1 MSTSYS
7 GEKIIQRQRVC
18 AKCKSFVTHEKV
30 SDKQFA
36 CHLCGNRVDGPP
48 VRVHRIDAAELAQI
62 IAVQVGNQMAQ
73 TRNES
78 KETE

>member
-18 AKCKSFVTHEKV
+18 SKCKSFVTHEKI

-36 CHLCGNRVDGPP
+36 CPLCGNRVNIPP
-48 VRVHRIDAAELAQI
+48 VRVRRIEAAELAQI
-62 IAVQVGNQMAQ
+62 LAAQ
-73 TRNES
+73 AREKAGGS
-78 KETE
+78 S

>member
-18 AKCKSFVTHEKV
+18 PKCKSFVTHEKV

-36 CHLCGNRVDGPP
+36 CPLCGNRVDGPP
-48 VRVHRIDAAELAQI
+48 VRVRRIDAAELARI
-62 IAVQVGNQMAQ
+62 IAAQVAS
-73 TRNES
+73 RNDKTES
-78 KETE
+78 

>member
-18 AKCKSFVTHEKV
+18 PKCKSFVTHEKV

-36 CHLCGNRVDGPP
+36 CPLCGNRVDGPP
-48 VRVHRIDAAELAQI
+48 VRVRRIDAAELTKI
-62 IAVQVGNQMAQ
+62 IAIQVANKKTKA
-73 TRNES
+73 EL
-78 KETE
+78 